1 METIGAWNTRYDSKV
16 SLVPGLSA
24 QESGEWGHISEI
36 SAVIV
41 TSEQKLTAGMQAML
55 SPSYLIPLFTQTFTI
70 LILCPS
76 KLIWRIVQGP
86 IVSMQTSLEDLLVII
101 ISRVKSIEIQ
111 SSTISTDRLDYSKV
125 TVIGVIGRLVLLLQI
140 CDCWSVFWCDDSMGH
155 VSHAHPGGH

>member
-1 METIGAWNTRYDSKV
+1 METIRAWNTRYDSKV
-16 SLVPGLSA
+16 SKVPGLSA
-24 QESGEWGHISEI
+24 QEWGEWGHISEI

-70 LILCPS
+70 LILCPRE
-76 KLIWRIVQGP
+76 LIWRDCSRTNCLNANSPRALYISSD
-86 IVSMQTSLEDLLVII
+86 IDWNSVINNI
-101 ISRVKSIEIQ
+101 
-111 SSTISTDRLDYSKV
+111 DRPDYPEV
-125 TVIGVIGRLVLLLQI
+125 TVIVVIGRLDSLLRI